1 MSRRSRRAERQ
12 TPPRKRGEITVLK
25 SVSDN
30 AENRPV
36 FCLIVPWM
44 SLGGADKCGLDLM
57 AHYKSRGFRIAV
69 ISTRTMPNKD
79 SRREEAFLS
88 LADEVICAENV
99 VEIVKKLQPVY
110 TVVNNSHE
118 GYDQALLIKEAAPNT
133 KLVSLFHMILK
144 EPWDFEKSLQRGTP
158 FDLVLTVSERLKGEL
173 VKAGVNKRIVKPL
186 HWFGFPEI
194 EKTWSLRSTAKDPR
208 YILCPFRFHFQKR
221 PEFVCDIAAELAK
234 LLPAAHMPV
243 FKFVGDGEL
252 YSKII
257 SHAAKLKVSHWIQF
271 HRGVDYKQM
280 QEFYKGASALVCPS
294 VDEGIPLTYFEAM
307 QWSVPLAVSDVGAVS
322 ELVPS
327 NYLIDFEMEDETKEY
342 AKLLFLHL
350 TGQSRAE
357 IHAARKRVNEK
368 FSKSVWDEKV
378 ERLIG

>member
-1 MSRRSRRAERQ
+1 
-12 TPPRKRGEITVLK
+12 
-25 SVSDN
+25 
-30 AENRPV
+30 
-36 FCLIVPWM
+36 
-44 SLGGADKCGLDLM
+44 
-57 AHYKSRGFRIAV
+57 
-69 ISTRTMPNKD
+69 MPCKD
-79 SRREEAFLS
+79 SLREEAFLS
-88 LADEVICAENV
+88 LADDVLCAEDV
-99 VEIVKKLQPVY
+99 VEIVRKLQPVY

-118 GYDQALLIKEAAPNT
+118 AYAQAWSIKEAAPAT

-158 FDLVLTVSERLKGEL
+158 FDLVLTVSDKLKGEL
-173 VKAGVNKRIVKPL
+173 VEKGVNKRMIETL
-186 HWFGFPEI
+186 YWFGFPEI
-194 EKTWSLRSTAKDPR
+194 EKTWPLRNTAKDPR
-208 YILCPFRFHFQKR
+208 YVLCPFRFHFQKR

-234 LLPAAHMPV
+234 LLPAAYMPV

-257 SHAAKLKVSHWIQF
+257 RRAAKLKVSHWIQF
-271 HRGVDYKQM
+271 SRGVDYKQM

-307 QWSVPLAVSDVGAVS
+307 QWSVPMAVSNVGAVS

-327 NYLIDFEMEDETKEY
+327 NYLIDFKVEDEAKEY

-357 IHAARKRVNEK
+357 IHAARKLVNEK
-368 FSKSVWDEKV
+368 FSKSVWDERV